1 MKKKGPDHEIS
12 NICLICEIK
21 EQMPEIKEQM
31 SEIKEQ
37 ISEKKVL
44 EALK

>member
-21 EQMPEIKEQM
+21 EQMPEIKEQ
-31 SEIKEQ
+31 

>member
-1 MKKKGPDHEIS
+1 
-12 NICLICEIK
+12 
-21 EQMPEIKEQM
+21 MPEIKEQM

-44 EALK
+44 EALKWNVQKWIFPWN